1 MLNKIDNYINYITF
15 SDVLQHDRCVYV
27 VLNCRFEK
35 LLFKIEK
42 KLPLL
47 QQMRVWQRRMCLHAY
62 VQSSHIRAPDS
73 EAAYYA
79 GIIP

>member
-15 SDVLQHDRCVYV
+15 SDVLQRNRCVYV
-27 VLNCRFEK
+27 VLNCRSEK

-42 KLPLL
+42 TPSAAADEG
-47 QQMRVWQRRMCLHAY
+47 WQRRMCLHAY

-73 EAAYYA
+73 ETAYYA